1 MDGGKFDVNE
11 PTVSSDERLDFIKDF
26 ILKAFRVKIEKWD
39 RMYISDEQRAFIH
52 RFLDT
57 EKPQVM
63 TTYLLVNFFSFTIC
77 IFLIVKKMFSYKL
90 IDIYKV
96 TKIDLRYIPRY
107 NLIDYGHEIMYLV
120 CEEVSLVRKGGNR
133 E

>member
-1 MDGGKFDVNE
+1 MDNIMDHTNE

-57 EKPQVM
+57 ERPQVM
-63 TTYLLVNFFSFTIC
+63 ITYKLYIVNFLSFTIC
-77 IFLIVKKMFSYKL
+77 SFNCYENV
-90 IDIYKV
+90 
-96 TKIDLRYIPRY
+96 
-107 NLIDYGHEIMYLV
+107 
-120 CEEVSLVRKGGNR
+120 
-133 E
+133 

>member
-1 MDGGKFDVNE
+1 MDHTNE

-57 EKPQVM
+57 ERPQVM
-63 TTYLLVNFFSFTIC
+63 IIYIMVIFFSFPIV
-77 IFLIVKKMFSYKL
+77 LIVMKIFNLL
-90 IDIYKV
+90 IIVQKG
-96 TKIDLRYIPRY
+96 KIEK
-107 NLIDYGHEIMYLV
+107 N
-120 CEEVSLVRKGGNR
+120 
-133 E
+133 

>member
-1 MDGGKFDVNE
+1 MDNIMDHTNE

-57 EKPQVM
+57 ERPQVM
-63 TTYLLVNFFSFTIC
+63 TKVEKILKGCLDLIPSPSPLVKIQ
-77 IFLIVKKMFSYKL
+77 IM
-90 IDIYKV
+90 DRKV
-96 TKIDLRYIPRY
+96 QGVT
-107 NLIDYGHEIMYLV
+107 
-120 CEEVSLVRKGGNR
+120 
-133 E
+133 

>member
-57 EKPQVM
+57 ERPQVM
-63 TTYLLVNFFSFTIC
+63 IKVEMILKGGLD
-77 IFLIVKKMFSYKL
+77 LIPPPSVKIQIMGG
-90 IDIYKV
+90 KV
-96 TKIDLRYIPRY
+96 CLRYKGKTLLGVANKLLKTKSLLSSPSNVLPY
-107 NLIDYGHEIMYLV
+107 YL
-120 CEEVSLVRKGGNR
+120 K
-133 E
+133 

>member
-57 EKPQVM
+57 ERPQVM
-63 TTYLLVNFFSFTIC
+63 I
-77 IFLIVKKMFSYKL
+77 
-90 IDIYKV
+90 KV
-96 TKIDLRYIPRY
+96 EKF
-107 NLIDYGHEIMYLV
+107 
-120 CEEVSLVRKGGNR
+120 
-133 E
+133 

>member
-1 MDGGKFDVNE
+1 MDNIMDHTNE

-57 EKPQVM
+57 ERPQVM
-63 TTYLLVNFFSFTIC
+63 ITYKLYTVNFLSFTIC
-77 IFLIVKKMFSYKL
+77 SFNCYENV
-90 IDIYKV
+90 
-96 TKIDLRYIPRY
+96 
-107 NLIDYGHEIMYLV
+107 
-120 CEEVSLVRKGGNR
+120 
-133 E
+133 